1 LIKPFPGRREL
12 LGPNR
17 DGQVLHAADGPG
29 ERWMLVPGE
38 VEEAEQVVVAEVE
51 EEVAGAGIVAVLDQ
65 LDQREP

>member
-1 LIKPFPGRREL
+1 MVPVNG
-12 LGPNR
+12 GCSC
-17 DGQVLHAADGPG
+17 
-29 ERWMLVPGE
+29 PGE